1 MRKILITGST
11 GFIGSNLLKDLY
23 YKHKVFIILRKKLK
37 TADDIKKY
45 KNVKIIYYKKLDDLN
60 KKLRVLKVDI
70 VIHCATHYTKKHS
83 YRDLLELNKSNIL
96 FGNVILEN
104 LKIMKTK
111 KFINFSTVWED
122 YNSKKDNCF
131 NLYSV
136 YKKCFSTLIDY
147 YSNIL
152 PKTNFYNLM
161 ISDTFGAYDKRIKII
176 NTLRNNYKNDKITKI
191 ISRNLFMNLLN
202 IKDINNAIS
211 LIISK
216 NIKAGKYL
224 IKNKVTYKIGDLI
237 TAFNGNSSKKIKIKW
252 LSNKTIH
259 EKIYSYKKL
268 KGWNPKQSSKID
280 IIKIIQ
286 GK

>member
-1 MRKILITGST
+1 
-11 GFIGSNLLKDLY
+11 
-23 YKHKVFIILRKKLK
+23 
-37 TADDIKKY
+37 
-45 KNVKIIYYKKLDDLN
+45 
-60 KKLRVLKVDI
+60 
-70 VIHCATHYTKKHS
+70 
-83 YRDLLELNKSNIL
+83 
-96 FGNVILEN
+96 
-104 LKIMKTK
+104 
-111 KFINFSTVWED
+111 
-122 YNSKKDNCF
+122 
-131 NLYSV
+131 
-136 YKKCFSTLIDY
+136 
-147 YSNIL
+147 
-152 PKTNFYNLM
+152 M

-237 TAFNGNSSKKIKIKW
+237 TAFNGNS
-252 LSNKTIH
+252 
-259 EKIYSYKKL
+259 YKKL